1 MPLIKQKRKSKYISK
16 LSAMGR
22 DLGDFEK
29 VTRAQLRKYI
39 EKIEASEMQPWT
51 KRDYKLIAKK
61 FFKWLNN
68 TDFVEWIRL
77 GRIKSVV
84 TSEDIL
90 KEDELSRLREACSVQ
105 VRSTLRDKALVETL
119 YETACRPMSF

>member
-1 MPLIKQKRKSKYISK
+1 MEYLSVKLSPPILSKKNERLIGEFFDSLPLIKQKRKSKYISK

-68 TDFVEWIRL
+68 TDFGMDQAGQNKVCGYI
-77 GRIKSVV
+77 
-84 TSEDIL
+84 
-90 KEDELSRLREACSVQ
+90 
-105 VRSTLRDKALVETL
+105 
-119 YETACRPMSF
+119 